1 MRRGQQVCS
10 KRNWSQDTCWY
21 ILAGCPLPTFICGEN
36 HWGLKSAQIVGE
48 TLLLVTKCG
57 KYHHVWWLYPHVC
70 WSHPNL
76 FCINTNTCLLYIY
89 IYMYTYVVSPP
100 HPPILV
106 AWPYTTIHVL
116 YLHAGLMPPF
126 HCLDAHTAHKIYL
139 QHFTTYYCH
148 TVSFSS
154 HAAMYW
160 LVSRYQSQFL

>member
-89 IYMYTYVVSPP
+89 IYMYTYVVSP
-100 HPPILV
+100 HTPPCWWPGHIPPSMCYTYMLASCHLFTAYMPIQHIKFIYNILQPIT
-106 AWPYTTIHVL
+106 AIQ
-116 YLHAGLMPPF
+116 YLL
-126 HCLDAHTAHKIYL
+126 
-139 QHFTTYYCH
+139 
-148 TVSFSS
+148 
-154 HAAMYW
+154 AAMRPCT
-160 LVSRYQSQFL
+160 S